1 MVKLDLQVLIEGENV
16 SNVQPADFNDHQFW
30 LQIKCTMCHEVH
42 PKTIAI
48 IPSSRRKKINYR
60 TPRRVIRRTWFS
72 SAHFAGVAD
81 VEFQKSAHAKVE
93 NKGASAVN
101 VEDIE
106 NHSYK
111 SWLVLECRNLEPIGF
126 EARDDN
132 YICTSSLSDT
142 KFEDVTLDGEWSD
155 YDEKVSVTAW
165 QGLADIF
172 LVR

>member
-48 IPSSRRKKINYR
+48 IPSEEDQLPNTKEGNTANLVFKCS
-60 TPRRVIRRTWFS
+60 FC
-72 SAHFAGVAD
+72 G
-81 VEFQKSAHAKVE
+81 KSAHAKVE

-155 YDEKVSVTAW
+155 YDEKSGESVAIE
-165 QGLADIF
+165 GYKF
-172 LVR
+172 RFVKVK